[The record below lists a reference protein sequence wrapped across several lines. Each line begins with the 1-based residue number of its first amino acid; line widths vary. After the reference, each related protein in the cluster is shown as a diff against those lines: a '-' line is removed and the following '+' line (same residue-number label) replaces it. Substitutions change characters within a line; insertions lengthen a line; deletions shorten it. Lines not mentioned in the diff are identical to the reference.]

1 MLGKILL
8 FPVMGPISGLVWIG
22 EQIQERANTEFD
34 AKENLHKQLLS
45 LQLSFDMGEISE
57 EEFEEKE
64 EELLLRIQALEEE
77 LNVDEEVAADEDL
90 ILQPALA
97 NISELNLDEEVE
109 ADEDLILQPAL
120 ANVSELN
127 EIYQETPKM
136 STDYEDKENLVLSP

>member
-77 LNVDEEVAADEDL
+77 LNVDEEVDEDLILPPALVTVSELNLDEEVAADADL

-97 NISELNLDEEVE
+97 T
-109 ADEDLILQPAL
+109 
-120 ANVSELN
+120 VSELN
-127 EIYQETPKM
+127 EIYQETPQM

>member
-22 EQIQERANTEFD
+22 EQIQERTNTEFD
-34 AKENLHKQLLS
+34 AQENLHKQLLS

-77 LNVDEEVAADEDL
+77 LNVNEEAEGEGFALQTALPAA
-90 ILQPALA
+90 
-97 NISELNLDEEVE
+97 
-109 ADEDLILQPAL
+109 
-120 ANVSELN
+120 SELN
-127 EIYQETPKM
+127 EIYQETPQFY
-136 STDYEDKENLVLSP
+136 TDHEDNENLVLSP